1 MYQRTIRYAPVF
13 LSLAVLTLVGCESG
27 GDTPTAPASRG
38 LQASITA
45 EPLSARPEFLPVVC
59 QGLPAFGVRVIINL
73 RGPDVV
79 LSGLRFQFIDLVGTR
94 TLPEVIRLPT
104 PSSSVSSI
112 PTTTPVTLPGIAA
125 LPPLPTSTTIPFFAR
140 FGCGIRPEGTLIVTG
155 DLNGTTEQMKVMITD
170 H

>member
-1 MYQRTIRYAPVF
+1 MYQRTIRYAPVL
-13 LSLAVLTLVGCESG
+13 LSLAIMTLAGC
-27 GDTPTAPASRG
+27 GDSDAPTAPNSRG

-45 EPLSARPEFLPVVC
+45 EPLSARPEFLPLFC
-59 QGLPAFGVRVIINL
+59 EGLPAFGVRVVINL

-140 FGCGIRPEGTLIVTG
+140 FGCGIRPEGTLIING
-155 DLNGTTEQMKVMITD
+155 DLNGKVEEVRIGVSD
-170 H
+170 R